1 MKKILIFSIVLLLP
15 ILIHGQEKNSWNEK
29 RERGDR
35 SERMRKMEQYEQAKL
50 IEALNLNE
58 DTSIR
63 FFSRRNEFH
72 AKVKDLIDER
82 DRMINKMEKE
92 TSASDK
98 VKKNDLREQ
107 INLFLLQE
115 EKILKEKNAFISSLK
130 ELLSEEQ
137 IAKFLVVEN
146 KFRHGVR
153 DFIFKK
159 ESRETQK
166 K

>member
-1 MKKILIFSIVLLLP
+1 MKKVLIIIIVLLLP
-15 ILIHGQEKNSWNEK
+15 ALMQAQEKGNEK
-29 RERGDR
+29 RDRGDR
-35 SERMRKMEQYEQAKL
+35 AERMRKMEQYEQAKL
-50 IEALNLNE
+50 IESLKLNE
-58 DTSIR
+58 ETSIR
-63 FFSRRNEFH
+63 FFSRRYEFH
-72 AKVKDLIDER
+72 AKVKELIDER
-82 DRMINKMEKE
+82 DGLIDKLEKE
-92 TSASDK
+92 TAVSEK
-98 VKKNDLREQ
+98 GKKNDLREQ

-130 ELLSEEQ
+130 EILSEEQ

-159 ESRETQK
+159 ESREKQK

>member
-1 MKKILIFSIVLLLP
+1 MKKILFFTIILLLP
-15 ILIHGQEKNSWNEK
+15 ILTFSQENNKWEGK
-29 RERGDR
+29 RERSDR
-35 SERMRKMEQYEQAKL
+35 SERMRKMEQFEQAKI
-50 IEALNLNE
+50 IEALELNE
-58 DTSIR
+58 ETSIR

-72 AKVKDLIDER
+72 SKVKELIDER
-82 DRMINKMEKE
+82 DRMIKKMEKE
-92 TSASDK
+92 TTNADK

-159 ESRETQK
+159 ENKESQK